1 MAKDLPRLLAVSAAA
16 LVLGA
21 SRGWAAFE
29 PGQFKEETSQKEIND
44 FYQQNPEIAKLSK
57 KYKEDAER
65 RKRLGNED
73 VRERALDATLDEGVQ
88 AENARLAA
96 AHPDSYMKDLVAEYL
111 EEKGQMVEE
120 NIWSAGEEK
129 ATPEVRQ
136 LYRDY
141 LRRLYWQGHGT
152 DGDSSKHVALI
163 RGMLEKPRGWQGF
176 PTANMGPQPPG
187 IAATYGGWHVKMGTG
202 VLDICV
208 FSHEMFH
215 WTDDVFGGVDGESR
229 HNHGGPEAHAYA
241 QMCKEL

>member
-1 MAKDLPRLLAVSAAA
+1 MKTAFLYMASLALTAPA
-16 LVLGA
+16 
-21 SRGWAAFE
+21 WAAHE
-29 PGQFKEETSQKEIND
+29 PGKYREETSSQEIAD
-44 FYQQNPEIAKLSK
+44 FYKQNPEIAKLSK
-57 KYKEDAER
+57 KYKDDAER
-65 RKRLGNED
+65 RKREGNVD
-73 VRERALDATLDEGVQ
+73 SRERALDATLDPEVE
-88 AENARLAA
+88 AENQRLAA
-96 AHPDSYMKDLVAEYL
+96 AHPDSYMQDLVAEYL

-129 ATPEVRQ
+129 ATPEVRE

-141 LRRLYWQGHGT
+141 LRRVYFFGHGS
-152 DGDSSKHVALI
+152 DGDSSKHVAHI
-163 RGMLEKPRGWQGF
+163 KGMLERPRGWQGF

-229 HNHGGPEAHAYA
+229 RHDGGPEAHAYG
-241 QMCKEL
+241 QMCREI

>member
-1 MAKDLPRLLAVSAAA
+1 MAKSPLALVMSAALLAQPAAA
-16 LVLGA
+16 G
-21 SRGWAAFE
+21 FE
-29 PGQFKEETSQKEIND
+29 PGQYREETSSKEIAD

-57 KYKEDAER
+57 KFKEDAER

-73 VRERALDATLDEGVQ
+73 VRERALDASLDEDVV
-88 AENARLAA
+88 AENERLAA

-120 NIWSAGEEK
+120 NIWSAGEVK

-141 LRRLYWQGHGT
+141 LRKLYWQGHGT

-163 RGMLEKPRGWQGF
+163 RGMLEKPRGWEGF

-215 WTDDVFGGVDGESR
+215 WTDDFFGGVDGESR
-229 HNHGGPEAHAYA
+229 RHEGGPEAHAYA
-241 QMCKEL
+241 QMCREL